1 MRYLWQLLL
10 FLPFLSLAQGET
22 PAQAN
27 KKLFER
33 TIDEL
38 NFRTFETVYD
48 KHFTRQKFPEN
59 LRTAAARRAFTNFEG
74 NAELQKLFLNYNGVA
89 ERYKT
94 HFGGGSLS
102 QAEFE
107 KQLNGVV
114 RDRNFE
120 FFIRGL
126 PRDERSALIRTE
138 QRIIKQAVA
147 RFNASGDTGPANVP
161 AADAE
166 PEPSLASAPLTTNG
180 PAAEAA
186 PAAGASEP
194 ELRSPA
200 TDAGAE
206 PSTAG
211 PGWVGYLTL
220 LSSLAT
226 LGLGG
231 FALLS
236 VLPELSRLRRR
247 VRELEAAGTQPP
259 AYAETDPDAPDQAP
273 TEARPSFLSRLR
285 GPAGG
290 ELLTDNY
297 DDGDEDD
304 DEPDP
309 RQPLR

>member
-1 MRYLWQLLL
+1 MRYLWHLLL

-27 KKLFER
+27 KKLFDR

-59 LRTAAARRAFTNFEG
+59 LRTAAARREFTNFE
-74 NAELQKLFLNYNGVA
+74 NNTELQRLFLNYNGVA

-147 RFNASGDTGPANVP
+147 RFNASGDAGPANVP

-166 PEPSLASAPLTTNG
+166 PESALASAPLTTNG
-180 PAAEAA
+180 PAAA
-186 PAAGASEP
+186 PAAAPNADEP
-194 ELRSPA
+194 ELRSP
-200 TDAGAE
+200 DAEASA
-206 PSTAG
+206 PSTG

-247 VRELEAAGTQPP
+247 VRELENTGAQPS

-273 TEARPSFLSRLR
+273 AEARPSFLSRLR
-285 GPAGG
+285 GPASG
-290 ELLTDNY
+290 ELLSDNY
-297 DDGDEDD
+297 DDGDDDD

-309 RQPLR
+309 RQPSR